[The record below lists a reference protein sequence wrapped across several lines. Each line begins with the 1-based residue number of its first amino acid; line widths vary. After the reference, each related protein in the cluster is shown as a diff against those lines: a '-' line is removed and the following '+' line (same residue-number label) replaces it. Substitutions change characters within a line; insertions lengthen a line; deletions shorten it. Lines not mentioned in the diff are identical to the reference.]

1 MDDLR
6 KGNISQRRNP
16 LIADLF
22 RRIEMVEAWGCG
34 MPLII
39 KNAPDVVFREV
50 GRLFIVSFNRP
61 SFSTEL
67 TGEEDHQSK
76 PTALDRTTQEKLF
89 IGEKVGEKVGEKLTL
104 NQEAIVREIIKDP
117 RISARAL
124 AAIVGISSRK
134 VEENIKKLKEQGRLI
149 RIGPAKGGHWKVVG

>member
-1 MDDLR
+1 
-6 KGNISQRRNP
+6 
-16 LIADLF
+16 
-22 RRIEMVEAWGCG
+22 MVEAWGRG

-67 TGEEDHQSK
+67 TGEENHQSK
-76 PTALDRTTQEKLF
+76 PAALDRTTQEKLP
-89 IGEKVGEKVGEKLTL
+89 IGEKVGEKLTL
-104 NQEAIVREIIKDP
+104 NQEAIAREIIKDP
-117 RISARAL
+117 RISAKAL

-134 VEENIKKLKEQGRLI
+134 VEENIKKLREQGRLI
-149 RIGPAKGGHWKVVG
+149 RIGPAKGGHW

>member
-1 MDDLR
+1 
-6 KGNISQRRNP
+6 
-16 LIADLF
+16 
-22 RRIEMVEAWGCG
+22 

-50 GRLFIVSFNRP
+50 GSLFIVSFNRP

-76 PTALDRTTQEKLF
+76 PAALDRTTQEKLP
-89 IGEKVGEKVGEKLTL
+89 IGEKVGEKVGERIGEKLTL

-134 VEENIKKLKEQGRLI
+134 VEENMKKLKEQGRII
-149 RIGPAKGGHWKVVG
+149 RIGPAKGGHWKVGWLADGRGR